1 MVVSPRGSAAAAVTR
16 PAVASP
22 DTPKT
27 AKEATMYEPSRHVTS
42 FNIAGFQHWDGA
54 TVLSELAPGMVL
66 ALDPEP
72 DNPFDPEAVAIR
84 YKGVKLGF
92 VPAAENGLLSVL
104 LHFGHAGVIECR
116 VQQVNPEVKP
126 WEQVLVGLFVT
137 DARE

>member
-1 MVVSPRGSAAAAVTR
+1 
-16 PAVASP
+16 
-22 DTPKT
+22 
-27 AKEATMYEPSRHVTS
+27 MYEPSRHITS

-54 TVLSELAPGMVL
+54 SVLSELKPGML
-66 ALDPEP
+66 LTLDPEP

-92 VPAAENGLLSVL
+92 VPATENGLLSVL
-104 LHFGHAGVIECR
+104 LHFGHGGVVECR
-116 VQQVNPEVKP
+116 VQQVDPEAKP